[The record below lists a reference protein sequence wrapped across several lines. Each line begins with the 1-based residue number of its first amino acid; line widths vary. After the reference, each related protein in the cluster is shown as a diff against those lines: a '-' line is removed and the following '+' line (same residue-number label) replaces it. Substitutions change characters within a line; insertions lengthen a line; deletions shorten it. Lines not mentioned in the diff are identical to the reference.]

1 MREAGIKDW
10 WVGGCVTWFP
20 AAPSASPSGCTGRA
34 HLIYVN
40 MGLSPVNRDRLLE
53 DVRKILAKTGFFL
66 SEETNTRGLSFDAV
80 ARRDEVLLLVKV
92 LLNVDAF
99 SKASAEELK
108 MIATTLKGAP
118 LLIGERS
125 GAGPLED
132 GVIYSRSGV
141 PILSR
146 HTFKDFFEEGV
157 PPFIFS
163 APGGLYVK
171 LDGEALRRAR
181 EAKQISLGA
190 LAEVAG
196 VSRRAIQMYLDGM
209 SATIDIALRLE
220 EFLGEPLVVPMDPF
234 LYSSR
239 VADLLTGFEDFER
252 FERDV
257 FRRLARLGYDVLPTV
272 KCPFEAFTKDREIV
286 LLTGVTS
293 ARERAHEKASIV
305 SNLARIVER
314 HSVLL
319 VERRGGEPTP

>member
-1 MREAGIKDW
+1 
-10 WVGGCVTWFP
+10 
-20 AAPSASPSGCTGRA
+20 
-34 HLIYVN
+34 
-40 MGLSPVNRDRLLE
+40 VNRDRLLE
-53 DVRKILAKTGFFL
+53 DVRQILAKTGFFL
-66 SEETNTRGLSFDAV
+66 NEKTNTRGLAFDVV
-80 ARRDEVLLLVKV
+80 ARRDEVLMMVKV
-92 LLNVDAF
+92 LLNVDSF
-99 SKASAEELK
+99 SRQGAEELR

-125 GAGPLED
+125 SAGALED

-146 HTFKDFFEEGV
+146 QTFVDFFEEGV

-196 VSRRAIQMYLDGM
+196 VSRRAIQMYLEGM

-220 EFLGEPLVVPMDPF
+220 EFVGEPLVVPMDPF
-234 LYSSR
+234 QYSSR
-239 VADLLTGFEDFER
+239 TSELLRGFEAFER

-257 FRRLARLGYDVLPTV
+257 FQRLSRLGYDVLPTV
-272 KCPFEAFTKDREIV
+272 KCPFEAFTKDQEIV
-286 LLTGVTS
+286 LLTGI
-293 ARERAHEKASIV
+293 AGGRERADDKASIV
-305 SNLARIVER
+305 ANLARVVER
-314 HSVLL
+314 DSVLF
-319 VERRGGEPTP
+319 VERRVSKMSLGGTAVIGRDELKKIRDRAKILELIEERKS